1 MKKGKGLNLQALT
14 ECVCYLAFA
23 AFLFY
28 LVRSGQYLNYVTP
41 RMKPYLYGMSVL
53 MLLWM
58 AEKGRFLLEP
68 IYQVNLARCMIFLIP
83 MLLLMPSAQGNSS
96 DMMGYYGSS
105 GFLASGKQNVSGK
118 SETEETG
125 TGGDTGEMQIPLE
138 TTGQD
143 DTENFETDDTSEA
156 SADQYLDKT
165 EDEAA
170 LKQSTPWYELTG
182 MDEASKTIQISDEDY
197 YTWMYELSN
206 SYEKYAGWT
215 VSIKGF
221 VYRDPELE
229 NSCDFA
235 VVRLAMW
242 CCAADLSP
250 MGFLVYSDEASEFP
264 DDTWVTVT
272 GTLGI
277 TEDGN
282 SITLQAQ
289 KIEAAEKPEEEY
301 IYPYF

>member
-68 IYQVNLARCMIFLIP
+68 VYQVNLARCMIFLIP
-83 MLLLMPSAQGNSS
+83 MLLIMMPSAQGNSS
-96 DMMGYYGSS
+96 DMMGYYGN
-105 GFLASGKQNVSGK
+105 QNYK
-118 SETEETG
+118 T
-125 TGGDTGEMQIPLE
+125 
-138 TTGQD
+138 
-143 DTENFETDDTSEA
+143 NNTSEN
-156 SADQYLDKT
+156 QYLDKA